1 VPTVVY
7 LSKGLKQSVNH
18 TSTIPTMLMTNGQ
31 NNLKRGE
38 TVIVNT
44 NLDVSCINLAEEI
57 LTKKYKGTYA

>member
-1 VPTVVY
+1 M
-7 LSKGLKQSVNH
+7 
-18 TSTIPTMLMTNGQ
+18 PTMLMTNGQ